1 MRIAIIGATGMLGQH
16 AALAALAAGHDLRLT
31 YRKEA
36 ALARLGDIPYER
48 APADLGDRAALTR
61 ALQGVDG
68 VINAAAYY
76 PTVPR
81 PWREE
86 VATARAQLEN
96 FYAAAEAAKV
106 GRILYLGGAIA
117 LPRRKDG
124 RPADGSERYAG
135 EPPNRNPYV
144 QVKWAMDEL
153 TLQKATAGL
162 PVVIGVPSMTF
173 GEYDWGPSTGQF
185 ITGIASGKLKKY
197 VRGRRNVVYAGDA
210 GRGLVQA
217 LERGQPGRRYLLT
230 GVNTDMDEV
239 TATIARLAGVAAPT
253 PAPLVVATAMSRLQN
268 WRYRRFGGALPTISE
283 TAIAVMS
290 AGQHLDGAGAQAI
303 GYAPSVGLEEAVSRA
318 LHWFRAQGMC

>member
-1 MRIAIIGATGMLGQH
+1 
-16 AALAALAAGHDLRLT
+16 
-31 YRKEA
+31 
-36 ALARLGDIPYER
+36 
-48 APADLGDRAALTR
+48 
-61 ALQGVDG
+61 
-68 VINAAAYY
+68 
-76 PTVPR
+76 
-81 PWREE
+81 
-86 VATARAQLEN
+86 
-96 FYAAAEAAKV
+96 
-106 GRILYLGGAIA
+106 
-117 LPRRKDG
+117 
-124 RPADGSERYAG
+124 
-135 EPPNRNPYV
+135 
-144 QVKWAMDEL
+144 MDEL

-197 VRGRRNVVYAGDA
+197 VHGRRNVVYAGDA

-217 LERGQPGRRYLLT
+217 LEHGQPGRRYLLT

-253 PAPLVVATAMSRLQN
+253 PVPLAVATAMSRLQN
-268 WRYRRFGGALPTISE
+268 WRYRRYGGALPTISE

>member
-16 AALAALAAGHDLRLT
+16 AARAALDAGHELLLT
-31 YRKEA
+31 YRSEKS
-36 ALARLGDIPYER
+36 LSRLQGLRFDR
-48 APADLGDRAALTR
+48 TQADLDDRAALTR

-86 VATARAQLEN
+86 VATARAQMEN

-117 LPRRKDG
+117 LPKRSDG
-124 RPADGSERYAG
+124 RPADGSERYVG
-135 EPPNRNPYV
+135 EPANRNAYV

-153 TLQKATAGL
+153 SLQKASAGL
-162 PVVIGVPSMTF
+162 PVLIGIPSMTF

-185 ITGIASGKLKKY
+185 ITGIASGQLKKY
-197 VRGRRNVVYAGDA
+197 VRGNRNVVYAGDA
-210 GRGLVQA
+210 GRGLILA
-217 LERGQPGRRYLLT
+217 LERGTPGRRYLLT
-230 GVNTDMDEV
+230 GVNTDMDTV
-239 TATIARLAGVAAPT
+239 TATIARIAGMPAPT
-253 PAPLVVATAMSRLQN
+253 PAPLAVASTVSRLQN
-268 WRYRRFGGALPTISE
+268 WRYRVFGGALPTIPE

-290 AGQHLDGAGAQAI
+290 AGQHLDGSAAQAL
-303 GYAPSVGLEEAVSRA
+303 GYESRVGLEEAVTRA
-318 LHWFRAQGMC
+318 LHWFRAQRMC